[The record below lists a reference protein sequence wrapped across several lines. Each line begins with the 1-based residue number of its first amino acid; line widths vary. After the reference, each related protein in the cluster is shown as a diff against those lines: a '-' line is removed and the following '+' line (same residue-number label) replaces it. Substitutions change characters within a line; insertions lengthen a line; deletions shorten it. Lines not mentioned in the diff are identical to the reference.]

1 MKKIRDL
8 KEDINVVRFNIVD
21 MIFIVVIFS
30 LISIII
36 TTFTIKHNK
45 LNKPSNTIDEAYNQ
59 IVNNYYQDVNRD
71 ELANSAIDGMMN
83 YLNEKY
89 SVYMNDN
96 QMNILNDELDGTY
109 KGIGVIAEQKKDGIY
124 VYNVFKNSPA
134 DKAGMRIGDKLLKVD
149 EIDATTT
156 PLADVVS
163 YIQSHDDISFILSR
177 DNEEVI
183 VNVTTT
189 NIDNPV
195 VNSKLLT
202 DDNNN
207 YGYIYLESFS
217 GASSTQFR
225 NALDELEKNDIK
237 GLIIDLR
244 SNKGGYIEQASNI
257 ANMFIK
263 EGKKLYSYKEKNKE
277 IDIIDTTSE
286 ERSYPIV
293 VIVNSTTAS
302 SSELLTM
309 ALKESYGA
317 LTVGVKTYGKGRT
330 QEITKLS
337 DNANIKYTT
346 GLWYSPNHNNIDGV
360 GIKPSYI
367 VDLNKEYYKNPIDK
381 NDNQLAKA
389 LSILIKLNK

>member
-183 VNVTTT
+183 ANVTTT

-277 IDIIDTTSE
+277 IDITDTTSE

>member
-71 ELANSAIDGMMN
+71 ELANSAIYGMMN

>member
-277 IDIIDTTSE
+277 IDITDTTSE